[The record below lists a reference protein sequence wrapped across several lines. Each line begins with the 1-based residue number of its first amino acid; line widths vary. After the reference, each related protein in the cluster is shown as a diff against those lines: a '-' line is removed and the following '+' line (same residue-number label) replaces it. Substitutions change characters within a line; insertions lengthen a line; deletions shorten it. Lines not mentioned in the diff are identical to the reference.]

1 MWKVPVNVSGFG
13 TVNYPSVCPLTPVRG
28 KAFYKVHMD
37 IAKKEN
43 VKTEMKE
50 FLRSCG
56 INEEESSET
65 GTGTCVVQKSN
76 NTLFSEKVM

>member
-1 MWKVPVNVSGFG
+1 MSID
-13 TVNYPSVCPLTPVRG
+13 TCER
-28 KAFYKVHMD
+28 KAFCIVHMD

-65 GTGTCVVQKSN
+65 GTCVVQKSN
-76 NTLFSEKVM
+76 NALFSKKVM

>member
-1 MWKVPVNVSGFG
+1 MSID
-13 TVNYPSVCPLTPVRG
+13 TCER
-28 KAFYKVHMD
+28 KAFCIVHMD

-65 GTGTCVVQKSN
+65 GTCVVQKSN